1 MKSMNKNYIAG
12 EWLGSDETIENIN
25 PSDISDV
32 IASYAQADVEQTNLA
47 IEAADHARETW
58 SRSSLQI
65 RSDILD
71 KIGNEIL
78 RNSKDLGE
86 LLSREEGKT
95 IGEGIGE
102 VIRAGHIFK
111 FFGGEV
117 LRQNGDFF
125 DSIRPG
131 IEVSTFRF
139 PVGVVGLVLPWN
151 FPISIPAWKIAPA
164 LAYGNTVV
172 FKPAQLVPASAH
184 ALTEIIV
191 KSGIPDGVFNLV
203 MGKGTQVGDTIVN
216 HSKINAVSFTGSV
229 PTGRKVAASAVA
241 RMAKV
246 QLEMGGKNPLIVL
259 DDADLDKAVDC
270 AIQGAFYSTGQR
282 CTASSRLIVTDGI
295 HNKFVDGMKARM
307 KDLVVDHALKKET
320 MIGPVVDKRQLQQDL
335 EYLDI
340 GKSEGAVLVCGGERV
355 KRKTEGNFL
364 TPALFV
370 DTHNEMRINREEIFG
385 PIASVIKVKDYDE
398 ALSVANDTD
407 FGLSAGIVTTS
418 LKYATHFK
426 KHSQSGIAQVNLPTA
441 GVDYHVPFGGTK
453 FSSYG
458 PREQGQYAKEFYT
471 TVKTTYT
478 AS

>member
-12 EWLGSDETIENIN
+12 EWLGSDETIDNIN

-32 IASYAQADVEQTNLA
+32 IGSYAQADVEQTNLA

-58 SRSSLQI
+58 SRSSLQV

-320 MIGPVVDKRQLQQDL
+320 TIGPVVDKRQLQQDL

-385 PIASVIKVKDYDE
+385 RIASVIKDKDYDE

-407 FGLSAGIVTTS
+407 F
-418 LKYATHFK
+418 
-426 KHSQSGIAQVNLPTA
+426 
-441 GVDYHVPFGGTK
+441 
-453 FSSYG
+453 
-458 PREQGQYAKEFYT
+458 
-471 TVKTTYT
+471 
-478 AS
+478 

>member
-1 MKSMNKNYIAG
+1 MKSMKKNYIAG

-32 IASYAQADVEQTNLA
+32 IGSYAQADVEQTNLA
-47 IEAADHARETW
+47 VEAADHARETW
-58 SRSSLQI
+58 SRSSLQV

-102 VIRAGHIFK
+102 VTRAGHIFK

-320 MIGPVVDKRQLQQDL
+320 TIGPVVDKRQLQQDL

-398 ALSVANDTD
+398 ALAVANDTD

-426 KHSQSGIAQVNLPTA
+426 KHSG
-441 GVDYHVPFGGTK
+441 
-453 FSSYG
+453 
-458 PREQGQYAKEFYT
+458 
-471 TVKTTYT
+471 
-478 AS
+478 

>member
-1 MKSMNKNYIAG
+1 MKSMKKNYIAG

-32 IASYAQADVEQTNLA
+32 IGSYAQADVEQTNLA
-47 IEAADHARETW
+47 VEAADHARETW
-58 SRSSLQI
+58 SRSSLQV

-102 VIRAGHIFK
+102 AIRAGHIFK

-307 KDLVVDHALKKET
+307 KNLMVDHALKKET

-335 EYLDI
+335 E
-340 GKSEGAVLVCGGERV
+340 
-355 KRKTEGNFL
+355 
-364 TPALFV
+364 
-370 DTHNEMRINREEIFG
+370 
-385 PIASVIKVKDYDE
+385 
-398 ALSVANDTD
+398 LS
-407 FGLSAGIVTTS
+407 LI
-418 LKYATHFK
+418 H
-426 KHSQSGIAQVNLPTA
+426 I
-441 GVDYHVPFGGTK
+441 
-453 FSSYG
+453 
-458 PREQGQYAKEFYT
+458 
-471 TVKTTYT
+471 
-478 AS
+478 

>member
-1 MKSMNKNYIAG
+1 MKKNYIAG

-32 IASYAQADVEQTNLA
+32 IGSYAQADVEQTNLA
-47 IEAADHARETW
+47 VEAADHARETW
-58 SRSSLQI
+58 SRSSLQV

-102 VIRAGHIFK
+102 AIRAGHIFK

-125 DSIRPG
+125 DSTRPG

-307 KDLVVDHALKKET
+307 KDIVVDHALKKET
-320 MIGPVVDKRQLQQDL
+320 TIGPVVDKRQLQQDL

-398 ALSVANDTD
+398 ALVCS
-407 FGLSAGIVTTS
+407 
-418 LKYATHFK
+418 
-426 KHSQSGIAQVNLPTA
+426 
-441 GVDYHVPFGGTK
+441 
-453 FSSYG
+453 
-458 PREQGQYAKEFYT
+458 
-471 TVKTTYT
+471 
-478 AS
+478 

>member
-1 MKSMNKNYIAG
+1 MKSMKKNYIAG

-32 IASYAQADVEQTNLA
+32 IGSYAQADVEQTNLA
-47 IEAADHARETW
+47 VEAADHARETW
-58 SRSSLQI
+58 SRSSLQV

-102 VIRAGHIFK
+102 VTRAGHIFK
-111 FFGGEV
+111 FFGV
-117 LRQNGDFF
+117 KCF
-125 DSIRPG
+125 DKMVIFLIQQDRD
-131 IEVSTFRF
+131 R
-139 PVGVVGLVLPWN
+139 GLHIQ
-151 FPISIPAWKIAPA
+151 ISCGRRWSSLAMEFSNIDSC
-164 LAYGNTVV
+164 LENSSCSAYGNTVV

-270 AIQGAFYSTGQR
+270 AIQGAFIQLVSDAPPR
-282 CTASSRLIVTDGI
+282 
-295 HNKFVDGMKARM
+295 VD
-307 KDLVVDHALKKET
+307 
-320 MIGPVVDKRQLQQDL
+320 
-335 EYLDI
+335 
-340 GKSEGAVLVCGGERV
+340 
-355 KRKTEGNFL
+355 
-364 TPALFV
+364 
-370 DTHNEMRINREEIFG
+370 
-385 PIASVIKVKDYDE
+385 
-398 ALSVANDTD
+398 LS
-407 FGLSAGIVTTS
+407 
-418 LKYATHFK
+418 
-426 KHSQSGIAQVNLPTA
+426 
-441 GVDYHVPFGGTK
+441 
-453 FSSYG
+453 
-458 PREQGQYAKEFYT
+458 
-471 TVKTTYT
+471 
-478 AS
+478 

>member
-1 MKSMNKNYIAG
+1 MKSMKKNYIAG

-32 IASYAQADVEQTNLA
+32 IGSYAQADVEQTNLA
-47 IEAADHARETW
+47 VEAADHARETW
-58 SRSSLQI
+58 SRSSLQV

-125 DSIRPG
+125 DSTRPG

-320 MIGPVVDKRQLQQDL
+320 TIGPVVDKRQLQQDL

-340 GKSEGAVLVCGGERV
+340 GKSEGAILVYGGERV

-398 ALSVANDTD
+398 ALAVANDTD

-426 KHSQSGIAQVNLPTA
+426 KHSQSGIAVQRATWSMER
-441 GVDYHVPFGGTK
+441 T
-453 FSSYG
+453 SY
-458 PREQGQYAKEFYT
+458 RNWSIACVSRQRT
-471 TVKTTYT
+471 C
-478 AS
+478 

>member
-1 MKSMNKNYIAG
+1 MKSMKKNYIAG
-12 EWLGSDETIENIN
+12 EWLGSDETIDNIN

-32 IASYAQADVEQTNLA
+32 IGSYAQADVEQTNLA
-47 IEAADHARETW
+47 VEAADHARETW
-58 SRSSLQI
+58 SRSSLQV

-102 VIRAGHIFK
+102 AIRAGHIFK

-307 KDLVVDHALKKET
+307 KDIVVDHALKKET
-320 MIGPVVDKRQLQQDL
+320 TIGPVVDKRQLQQDL

-398 ALSVANDTD
+398 ALAVANDTD

-418 LKYATHFK
+418 LK
-426 KHSQSGIAQVNLPTA
+426 
-441 GVDYHVPFGGTK
+441 
-453 FSSYG
+453 
-458 PREQGQYAKEFYT
+458 
-471 TVKTTYT
+471 
-478 AS
+478 

>member
-1 MKSMNKNYIAG
+1 MKKNYIAG

-32 IASYAQADVEQTNLA
+32 IGSYAQADVEQTNLA
-47 IEAADHARETW
+47 VEAADHARETW
-58 SRSSLQI
+58 SRSSLQV

-320 MIGPVVDKRQLQQDL
+320 TIGPVVDKRQLQQDL

-398 ALSVANDTD
+398 ALVCS
-407 FGLSAGIVTTS
+407 
-418 LKYATHFK
+418 
-426 KHSQSGIAQVNLPTA
+426 
-441 GVDYHVPFGGTK
+441 
-453 FSSYG
+453 
-458 PREQGQYAKEFYT
+458 
-471 TVKTTYT
+471 
-478 AS
+478 

>member
-1 MKSMNKNYIAG
+1 MKSMKKNYIAG

-32 IASYAQADVEQTNLA
+32 IGSYAQADVEQTNLA

-58 SRSSLQI
+58 SRSSLQV

-102 VIRAGHIFK
+102 AIRAGHIFK

-191 KSGIPDGVFNLV
+191 ESGIPDGVFNLV
-203 MGKGTQVGDTIVN
+203 MGL
-216 HSKINAVSFTGSV
+216 S
-229 PTGRKVAASAVA
+229 
-241 RMAKV
+241 
-246 QLEMGGKNPLIVL
+246 LIH
-259 DDADLDKAVDC
+259 
-270 AIQGAFYSTGQR
+270 I
-282 CTASSRLIVTDGI
+282 
-295 HNKFVDGMKARM
+295 
-307 KDLVVDHALKKET
+307 
-320 MIGPVVDKRQLQQDL
+320 
-335 EYLDI
+335 
-340 GKSEGAVLVCGGERV
+340 
-355 KRKTEGNFL
+355 
-364 TPALFV
+364 
-370 DTHNEMRINREEIFG
+370 
-385 PIASVIKVKDYDE
+385 
-398 ALSVANDTD
+398 
-407 FGLSAGIVTTS
+407 
-418 LKYATHFK
+418 
-426 KHSQSGIAQVNLPTA
+426 
-441 GVDYHVPFGGTK
+441 
-453 FSSYG
+453 
-458 PREQGQYAKEFYT
+458 
-471 TVKTTYT
+471 
-478 AS
+478 

>member
-1 MKSMNKNYIAG
+1 MKSMKKNYIAG

-32 IASYAQADVEQTNLA
+32 IGSYAQADVEQTNLA
-47 IEAADHARETW
+47 VEAADHARETW
-58 SRSSLQI
+58 SRSSLQV

-102 VIRAGHIFK
+102 AIRAGHIFK

-320 MIGPVVDKRQLQQDL
+320 TIGPVVDKRQLQQDL

-340 GKSEGAVLVCGGERV
+340 WKSEGAILVCGGERV

-370 DTHNEMRINREEIFG
+370 DTHNEMRIN
-385 PIASVIKVKDYDE
+385 
-398 ALSVANDTD
+398 
-407 FGLSAGIVTTS
+407 
-418 LKYATHFK
+418 
-426 KHSQSGIAQVNLPTA
+426 
-441 GVDYHVPFGGTK
+441 
-453 FSSYG
+453 
-458 PREQGQYAKEFYT
+458 
-471 TVKTTYT
+471 
-478 AS
+478 

>member
-1 MKSMNKNYIAG
+1 MKSMKKNYIAG
-12 EWLGSDETIENIN
+12 EWLSSDETIDNIN

-32 IASYAQADVEQTNLA
+32 IGSYAQADVEQTNLA

-58 SRSSLQI
+58 SRSSLQV

-139 PVGVVGLVLPWN
+139 PVGIVGLVLPWN

-191 KSGIPDGVFNLV
+191 ESGIPDGVFNLV
-203 MGKGTQVGDTIVN
+203 MGRGTQVGDTIVN

-229 PTGRKVAASAVA
+229 PTGRKVAASAVT

-320 MIGPVVDKRQLQQDL
+320 TIGPVVDKRQLQQDL
-335 EYLDI
+335 EYLNI

-370 DTHNEMRINREEIFG
+370 DTHN
-385 PIASVIKVKDYDE
+385 
-398 ALSVANDTD
+398 LS
-407 FGLSAGIVTTS
+407 LI
-418 LKYATHFK
+418 H
-426 KHSQSGIAQVNLPTA
+426 I
-441 GVDYHVPFGGTK
+441 
-453 FSSYG
+453 
-458 PREQGQYAKEFYT
+458 
-471 TVKTTYT
+471 
-478 AS
+478 